1 MSFTLSGGSPT
12 AEVSAS
18 ATIDNSY
25 SATQAKVTITAS
37 AWLVYSN
44 AYVYSKGV
52 VCVPTC
58 NGSSKS
64 ATTLFGNATGYW
76 YYSSGKATKTFTFY
90 VDKTTAA
97 KSVSWSVAFYSYI
110 DGTSLGVK
118 DTKSG
123 TVSMSAKTSYV
134 VSYNANGG
142 TGAPSNQTKWH
153 GTSLTLSSTK
163 PTRTGYTFQGWGT
176 SASDTSVDYAAGAN
190 YTANAAVTL
199 YAIWKADT
207 YTISFNANGGSGA
220 PSSVTKTY
228 GVTLTLPTTVPTR
241 TNYNFLGW
249 ATSDSATTARYQP
262 GGSFTTEAATTLYAV
277 WELAYVPPTITDLKV
292 SRCDSDE
299 TPNDYGTYALV
310 AFGWETCQL
319 LGANEVASINIVCD
333 GATTTLTPGGTS
345 GSVSQVVGGSLSV
358 ESEYAITVTV
368 TDVIQSG
375 STSRGAVI
383 PKASF
388 PIDFLAGGGGVA
400 FGKPAEDDGFECAF
414 PAKFTAESG
423 TSILVEHG
431 KASTDAFVWAKR
443 SDTEVTVGFG
453 VGSGGK
459 NHGVY
464 SSVLSKW
471 LIHSDGTDIY
481 IGGKTLLDAIYPVG
495 AVYISY
501 DSTSPASLFGGT
513 WTAITGR
520 FPYFNAGTATGGSNT
535 HTLTTAQLP
544 SHTHGWKG
552 YVGGGAMSGSTNIFA
567 LFGNDSA
574 SSYINNGKGPQSVGS
589 GSSHNNMPAYQTLY
603 AWRRTA

>member
-25 SATQAKVTITAS
+25 SATQAKVTVTAS
-37 AWLVYSN
+37 AWLVYSG
-44 AYVYSKGV
+44 AYVYSSGV

-142 TGAPSNQTKWH
+142 TGAPSSQTKWH
-153 GTSLTLSSTK
+153 GTSLTLSSTT

-176 SASDTSVDYAAGAN
+176 SASDTSVDYAAGAS
-190 YTANAAVTL
+190 YTANSAITL

-207 YTISFNANGGSGA
+207 YAISFDANGGSGA

-228 GVTLTLPTTVPTR
+228 GVDLTLPTTVPTR

-249 ATSDSATTARYQP
+249 ATSASAATAQYSA

-277 WELAYVPPTITDLKV
+277 WELAYIPPTIYSLAV
-292 SRCDSDE
+292 GRCDSAGAHD
-299 TPNDYGTYALV
+299 DYGTYALV
-310 AFGWETCQL
+310 SFSWETCQL
-319 LGANEVASINIVCD
+319 LGSNEVASIKIVCN
-333 GATTTLTPGGTS
+333 GATTTITPGGTS

-368 TDVIQSG
+368 TDTIQSG
-375 STSRGAVI
+375 STSRGVVI

-388 PIDFLAGGGGVA
+388 PLDLLAGGTGAA
-400 FGKPAEDDGFECAF
+400 FGKPAEKDGLEVNWDAQFNKQVVIDDGSGEGSTYDVAAEIASLKAAWDSVSQEFDVDGFNTIEGFNKTLSITVKGSVATLRLAGIANEDLSNWYGVFDRTSGAEEWVKAYAMPATGVASCCPVSYLNETVAF
-414 PAKFTAESG
+414 LKITQTTNVCSFWIVKSGGIPSG
-423 TSILVEHG
+423 T
-431 KASTDAFVWAKR
+431 
-443 SDTEVTVGFG
+443 EVNITF
-453 VGSGGK
+453 
-459 NHGVY
+459 
-464 SSVLSKW
+464 
-471 LIHSDGTDIY
+471 
-481 IGGKTLLDAIYPVG
+481 
-495 AVYISY
+495 
-501 DSTSPASLFGGT
+501 T
-513 WTAITGR
+513 WC
-520 FPYFNAGTATGGSNT
+520 
-535 HTLTTAQLP
+535 
-544 SHTHGWKG
+544 
-552 YVGGGAMSGSTNIFA
+552 V
-567 LFGNDSA
+567 
-574 SSYINNGKGPQSVGS
+574 
-589 GSSHNNMPAYQTLY
+589 
-603 AWRRTA
+603 